1 MGTLCFLGPAIR
13 DFNVHV
19 PGVSPEGR
27 GNFTPAFSICFSSFQ
42 NLEAISL
49 DTYVEVPDIT
59 SLSQVHPHLR
69 RLTLVPFVEPNE
81 LAHLTSLHGLEYLS
95 VNLASHTAANLPIKL
110 LGLRSLAVASYG
122 RDAISAFITDMD
134 APQLQSFSMS
144 QLYGNPE
151 EIHQELTDVLRVLV
165 SKCPSLTAFSWRSDQ
180 WMGKG
185 ERSRVKALADL
196 VAPLLSV
203 HTIRNFSAYL
213 RGHMLSYTPSH
224 IRAFAEAWPDLE
236 VFDLRTADVEDG
248 RDDED
253 PHADLESLVSLARHC
268 PRLET
273 LYIPRVKFDRNAAAA
288 IVRPPAPHWLRSLD
302 VADVVLCGDSEQ
314 DRDAAAGGDL
324 FGSLMHEIFP
334 AAKIEF

>member
-1 MGTLCFLGPAIR
+1 MCGTLETHESGWARFQEYSVLVREITLDPFIPIRYSFGFAFPAEDREDTFWGQLTTTLGVTSVLPRLKVVNLRSFNSVRGSTLDMGTLCFLGPSIR
-13 DFNVHV
+13 EFNVHV

-27 GNFTPAFSICFSSFQ
+27 GNFALAFAICFSSFQ

-165 SKCPSLTAFSWRSDQ
+165 SK
-180 WMGKG
+180 
-185 ERSRVKALADL
+185 
-196 VAPLLSV
+196 
-203 HTIRNFSAYL
+203 
-213 RGHMLSYTPSH
+213 
-224 IRAFAEAWPDLE
+224 
-236 VFDLRTADVEDG
+236 
-248 RDDED
+248 
-253 PHADLESLVSLARHC
+253 
-268 PRLET
+268 
-273 LYIPRVKFDRNAAAA
+273 
-288 IVRPPAPHWLRSLD
+288 
-302 VADVVLCGDSEQ
+302 
-314 DRDAAAGGDL
+314 
-324 FGSLMHEIFP
+324 
-334 AAKIEF
+334 